1 MYLIGDSGKEG
12 WWRDFE
18 MSNVVGVGV
27 VMGVVVVDNDDDDD
41 DIFVLVHFVGFVP
54 EEDMYLISSQ
64 LQLQLQLLRLR
75 LV

>member
-1 MYLIGDSGKEG
+1 MYVIGGSGKEG

-18 MSNVVGVGV
+18 MSNVVGV
-27 VMGVVVVDNDDDDD
+27 VVVVVGVDDDDDD

>member
-1 MYLIGDSGKEG
+1 MYLIGGNGKEG

-18 MSNVVGVGV
+18 MSNVVGVAV
-27 VMGVVVVDNDDDDD
+27 VVGVVVVDNGNH
-41 DIFVLVHFVGFVP
+41 DISVLVHFVGFVP

-64 LQLQLQLLRLR
+64 LQLQLLLLRLR

>member
-1 MYLIGDSGKEG
+1 MYLIGGSGKEG

-18 MSNVVGVGV
+18 MSNVVGVVV

-54 EEDMYLISSQ
+54 EEDM
-64 LQLQLQLLRLR
+64 
-75 LV
+75 

>member
-1 MYLIGDSGKEG
+1 MYLIGGSGKEG

-18 MSNVVGVGV
+18 MSNVVGVV
-27 VMGVVVVDNDDDDD
+27 VMVVVGVVVDNADD

-64 LQLQLQLLRLR
+64 LQLQLLLLRPR